1 MIDFVK
7 MIVRVSSIEEFCK
20 GLNINL
26 VHKMDPIDGE
36 FFGYEPFDFQNYEV
50 AIRPSSDF
58 SYNYIEIKGSLHKN
72 YFDGKNDKRFT
83 HQMVCEEIDNIEKL
97 FGIPAEQLILQ
108 NLEFG
113 VNIETPFAPY
123 QFLKDNLLLVKTK
136 PFDAYYKGA
145 DGKYLGYF
153 YGGITGT
160 KVYDKGKQY
169 GLSHNLM
176 RFELRY
182 LKSIKINECQ
192 VYNLADIKNLSNI
205 NILKERLLQRWDE
218 ILLYESDLKV
228 NKTSMTE
235 REKLFYIKCNVRNHW
250 NKVIDAKHR
259 NSFGV
264 QKKKLRS
271 LIIKHGRNYH
281 QLIRNLLEHE
291 LKTCMSSV

>member
-7 MIVRVSSIEEFCK
+7 MIVKVDSIESFRI
-20 GLNINL
+20 GLDINL
-26 VHKMDPIDGE
+26 VHKVEPIEGE
-36 FFGYEPFDFQNYEV
+36 FLGYEPFNVENYEV
-50 AIRPSSDF
+50 AIKPIYDSSHH
-58 SYNYIEIKGSLHKN
+58 YIEIKGSLHKN
-72 YFDGKNDKRFT
+72 YFEGRNDQRFT

-97 FGIPAEQLILQ
+97 FGIPAEQLRLQ

-136 PFDAYYKGA
+136 RLDAYQRGA

-153 YGGITGT
+153 YRGITGT

-169 GLSHNLM
+169 DLSYNLM

-182 LKSIKINECQ
+182 IKSIKINECQ
-192 VYNLADIKNLSNI
+192 VYNLADLRNLRSI
-205 NILKERLLQRWDE
+205 IILKERLLQRWDE
-218 ILLYESDLKV
+218 ILLYESDLEPA
-228 NKTSMTE
+228 NTSMTE
-235 REKLFYIKCNVRNHW
+235 GEKLFYKNCNVRNYW
-250 NKVIDAKHR
+250 DKVINEKHR
-259 NSFGV
+259 NSFLI
-264 QKKKLRS
+264 QRKKLRS
-271 LIIKHGRNYH
+271 LIIKHGRNDH